1 MVWDGIYENL
11 IPREVREN
19 AAQRH
24 VLSSPNEVQVGLLLL
39 PQNRLGSPR
48 PSPLACVETTGEN
61 GLHIQNKF
69 RRRVP
74 IFLMDISH
82 PISASLPAFAT
93 YF

>member
-1 MVWDGIYENL
+1 ML
-11 IPREVREN
+11 HSAMSP
-19 AAQRH
+19 
-24 VLSSPNEVQVGLLLL
+24 SPNEVQVGLLLL
-39 PQNRLGSPR
+39 PQNRLGSPP

-61 GLHIQNKF
+61 GLNIQNKF

-82 PISASLPAFAT
+82 PISASLPALAT